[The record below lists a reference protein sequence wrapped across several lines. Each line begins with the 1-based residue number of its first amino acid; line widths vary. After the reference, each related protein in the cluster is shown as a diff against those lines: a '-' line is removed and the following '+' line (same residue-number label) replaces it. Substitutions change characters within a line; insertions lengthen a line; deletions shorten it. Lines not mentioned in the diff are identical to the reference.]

1 MSKHKTLLVV
11 SGIFAAGSYMFAIKR
26 LLWEVQAQNL
36 WISFKKYCG
45 DDTGNHRI
53 CQRNT
58 EKTLGQKNSLFYR
71 QTAFTFCEGCLFN
84 CFKKNLNKDFK

>member
-1 MSKHKTLLVV
+1 
-11 SGIFAAGSYMFAIKR
+11 MFAIKR

-45 DDTGNHRI
+45 DDTGDHRI

-58 EKTLGQKNSLFYR
+58 EKTLGQMTYS
-71 QTAFTFCEGCLFN
+71 
-84 CFKKNLNKDFK
+84 